1 MSLDVSGSTASR
13 AGMLAVHHAVDLRYR
28 EQLGLGTSGQEYS
41 FQTFAADNR
50 LTFDFVSRRRR
61 YGLRSAWRLG
71 RRGRWGAARRRR
83 SGGAPTSA
91 SAQGTKLT
99 LRRPLL
105 RLPLGLVKERSYV
118 GRPSIDMAALNC
130 SLLTSRRSGFPVT
143 VQDHGNFVTEDPDC
157 GFRT

>member
-99 LRRPLL
+99 FKKSSTFLL
-105 RLPLGLVKERSYV
+105 IWSQKGPI
-118 GRPSIDMAALNC
+118 GRPSLDMAALNN
-130 SLLTSRRSGFPVT
+130 SLFTTKRSGSPVT